1 MAEEDWMKA
10 ETYLK
15 LHPSEIAVV
24 EAASRVFCAYI
35 SSGLVTAESEEEM
48 ILKAFR
54 VAIRMAQATDGL
66 VQSDEEIRSAV

>member
-1 MAEEDWMKA
+1 MKT

-24 EAASRVFCAYI
+24 EAASRVFPAYV
-35 SSGLVTAESEEEM
+35 SSGAVTVETEKEM
-48 ILKAFR
+48 ILKAVR